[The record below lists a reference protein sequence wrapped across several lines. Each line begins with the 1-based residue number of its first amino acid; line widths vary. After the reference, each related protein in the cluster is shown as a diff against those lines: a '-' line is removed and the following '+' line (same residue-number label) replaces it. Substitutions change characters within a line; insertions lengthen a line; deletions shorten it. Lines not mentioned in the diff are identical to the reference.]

1 VRVIPITGTNA
12 GPMTGR
18 GTNAYLLPGGNPT
31 LIDAPETSDAFV
43 DRVAEALDT
52 EQPGTPLSQVLITHF
67 HHDHIDG
74 VEALAKRWPHLTIA
88 KLPFPEQDAK
98 HAVTWT
104 PLKDGQLVAA
114 GDGTLW
120 TLHTPGHAPDHV
132 AFLEMRSSI
141 LFCGDLLVNGGT
153 VAINPT
159 AGGDLALYL
168 KSLRR
173 LLEDQPR
180 RIYPGHGPPVDN
192 PGALIRAYITHR
204 LGRETQILD
213 ELAKAG
219 GTVEEL
225 TARVYPEVGPELR
238 DTARENLRAH
248 LLKLSAEGRA
258 RESAGGWQAA
268 G

>member
-1 VRVIPITGTNA
+1 
-12 GPMTGR
+12 MTGR
-18 GTNAYLLPGGNPT
+18 GTNAYLLPGARPT
-31 LIDAPETSDAFV
+31 LIDAPEASESFV
-43 DRVAEALDT
+43 ERVAQVLDT
-52 EQPGTPLSQVLITHF
+52 EQPGATLAQVLVTHF

-74 VEALAKRWPHLTIA
+74 VEALAKRWPELTIA
-88 KLPFPEQDAK
+88 KFPLPDRDGK

-104 PLKDGQLVAA
+104 PLADGQLLAA

-132 AFLEMRSSI
+132 AFLEMRSSL

-153 VAINPT
+153 VAINPS

-173 LLEDQPR
+173 LLGDQPR

-219 GTVEEL
+219 GTVDEL

-248 LLKLSAEGRA
+248 LLKLLAEGRA
-258 RESAGGWQAA
+258 RETDDGWTATSS
-268 G
+268 GSE

>member
-18 GTNAYLLPGGNPT
+18 GTNSYLLPGARPT
-31 LIDAPETSDAFV
+31 LIDAPEASDAFV
-43 DRVAEALDT
+43 DRVAEALDI
-52 EQPGTPLSQVLITHF
+52 EQPGAPLAQVLVTHF

-74 VEALAKRWPHLTIA
+74 VEALAKRWPGLTLA
-88 KLPFPEQDAK
+88 KFPLPAQDAK
-98 HAVTWT
+98 HDVTWT
-104 PLKDGQLVAA
+104 PLKDGELVAA
-114 GDGTLW
+114 GDGTVW

-153 VAINPT
+153 VAINPS

-219 GTVEEL
+219 GTEDEL
-225 TARVYPEVGPELR
+225 TSRVYPEVGPELR
-238 DTARENLRAH
+238 ETARENLRAH
-248 LLKLSAEGRA
+248 LLKLQAEGRA
-258 RESAGGWQAA
+258 SESGGGWSRP

>member
-1 VRVIPITGTNA
+1 
-12 GPMTGR
+12 MTGR
-18 GTNAYLLPGGNPT
+18 GTNAYLLPGARPT
-31 LIDAPETSDAFV
+31 LIDAPEASDVFV
-43 DRVAEALDT
+43 GRVADALET
-52 EQPGTPLSQVLITHF
+52 EQPGAKLAQVLVTHF
-67 HHDHIDG
+67 HRDHVDG
-74 VEALAKRWPHLTIA
+74 VEALAQRWPGLTFA
-88 KLPFPEQDAK
+88 KFPLPEQDAK

-104 PLKDGQLVAA
+104 PLTDGQLVPA

-132 AFLEMRSSI
+132 AFLEMRSSL

-153 VAINPT
+153 VAIAPS

-213 ELAKAG
+213 ELAKSG
-219 GTVEEL
+219 GTLEDL
-225 TARVYPEVGPELR
+225 TGRVYPEVGPELR
-238 DTARENLRAH
+238 ETARENLRAH
-248 LLKLSAEGRA
+248 LLKLAAEGRA
-258 RESAGGWQAA
+258 SEADGRWQGSARIA
-268 G
+268 GP

>member
-1 VRVIPITGTNA
+1 
-12 GPMTGR
+12 MTGR
-18 GTNAYLLPGGNPT
+18 GTNAYLLPGARPT
-31 LIDAPETSDAFV
+31 LIDAPEASGAFV
-43 DRVAEALDT
+43 DRVAEALET
-52 EQPGTPLSQVLITHF
+52 EQPGAALAQVLVTHF
-67 HHDHIDG
+67 HHDHVDG
-74 VEALAKRWPHLTIA
+74 VGALATRWPEASIA
-88 KLPFPEQDAK
+88 KFPFPEQDAT
-98 HAVTWT
+98 HHVRWT

-153 VAINPT
+153 VAVNPS

-213 ELAKAG
+213 ELARAG
-219 GTVEEL
+219 GTLDEL

-238 DTARENLRAH
+238 ETARENLRAH
-248 LLKLSAEGRA
+248 LLKLQAEGRA
-258 RESAGGWQAA
+258 REGGAGWQLPA
-268 G
+268 